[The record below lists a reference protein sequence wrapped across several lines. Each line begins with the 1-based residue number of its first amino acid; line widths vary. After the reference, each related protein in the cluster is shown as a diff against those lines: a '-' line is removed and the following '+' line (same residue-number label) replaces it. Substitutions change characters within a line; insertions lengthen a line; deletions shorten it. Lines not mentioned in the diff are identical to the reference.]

1 MHLCIFSIFEKIFE
15 MATKQQKV
23 DLLISEIR
31 TLDPKKVKKAIKA
44 LEEHGNGT
52 VIRPLYKI
60 LLEGKLD
67 DELQAEVFEFLCS
80 LKDTSTVVEI
90 MDLIDDPEFRPVRNW
105 LLMSVWNMKVDFSDY
120 IDDFVQIATK
130 GDLME
135 VVDCWT
141 IIENME
147 GPFMEENILESQLH
161 LKDYLENGDRSDT
174 QKAELMSEIALRIKE
189 IDMNLQD

>member
-1 MHLCIFSIFEKIFE
+1 

>member
-1 MHLCIFSIFEKIFE
+1 MHLCIFSIFEKKFE

-52 VIRPLYKI
+52 VIRPLYTI